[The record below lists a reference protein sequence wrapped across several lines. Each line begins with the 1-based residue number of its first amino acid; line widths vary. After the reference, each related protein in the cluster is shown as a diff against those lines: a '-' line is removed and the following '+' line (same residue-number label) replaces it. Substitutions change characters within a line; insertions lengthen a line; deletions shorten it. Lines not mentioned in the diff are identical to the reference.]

1 MTPISKYT
9 TEVRFICETYAGF
22 SQSQE
27 QPKVNDIIAS
37 AAPKIFENFPIFNE
51 TYRLPLEIKILKH
64 FYTREIGF
72 ETVGLWKL
80 KLNTK
85 LEEIMPYYNQ
95 LYESANL
102 KFNPLHNTD
111 LTKDYVKEELH
122 NRDLNDTLND
132 TAERKSDT
140 ITSSTTSAEE
150 HSSGHADKSQTDTIN
165 QDRLHMQS
173 DTPQGNIADQ
183 KPLFVNFL
191 TSAEKDENQDN
202 NSSSITDDTQ
212 TSSDASSQDHAESG
226 FTGSEKRISERGIS
240 EKINNNDKYLEHL
253 KGKSPG
259 ESYSILIKQFRDI
272 MLNIDMQIIAD
283 LEELFFQLW

>member
-1 MTPISKYT
+1 MSKYT

-27 QPKVNDIIAS
+27 QPKVNDIIAK
-37 AAPKIFENFPIFNE
+37 AAPKIFEDFPIFDE
-51 TYRLPLEIKILKH
+51 TYRLPLETKILKH

-122 NRDLNDTLND
+122 NRDLNDSFND

-140 ITSSTTSAEE
+140 STTSTTSAEE
-150 HSSGHADKSQTDTIN
+150 HSTGHADKSQTDTIN

-173 DTPQGNIADQ
+173 DTPQGNISTQ

-191 TSAEKDENQDN
+191 TSAEKDENQDTN
-202 NSSSITDDTQ
+202 TSTITDDT
-212 TSSDASSQDHAESG
+212 TTRSDASSHDQSDSG
-226 FTGSEKRISERGIS
+226 FTGSEKRLSKRDVAEN
-240 EKINNNDKYLEHL
+240 INTNDKYLEHL

-272 MLNIDMQIIAD
+272 MLNIDMQIIAE
-283 LEELFFQLW
+283 LEELFMLLW